1 MHLDGKTPAKERK
14 TLLSAFEKGRIL
26 VLCQHSIVT
35 EGVDIPGIEAI
46 QLVRPT
52 KSLIVWFQAIGRAL
66 RPRTQ

>member
-52 KSLIVWFQAIGRAL
+52 KSLIVWFSSHWSCL
-66 RPRTQ
+66 KTRTQ